1 MLKTLRNR
9 FILTNMALV
18 GALLII
24 VLIVFCVNTYD
35 LQMKEIDRTLQA
47 PLTSGDYDEG
57 QFGFLTSVVALT
69 DSDGNVQQMYTRGAT
84 LSNRELKYAV
94 SESLNHDSD
103 KGMLKGTQELVYQK
117 TYLSNGD
124 IIVVFADASH
134 MLSVIYRTIFMS
146 VIVFLA
152 AMIVVFLISRYIAK
166 QAISPIQQTWDRQ
179 KQFIANASH
188 ELKTPITVILAN
200 GGILKNRQNS
210 TILQESQWIDST
222 IEEAGHMKKLVEE
235 MLFLAR
241 NDSTEMALNREKVD
255 MTELVETDMLNFEPL
270 AYEKGIELKGKIKEG
285 IVMEADPMQMKQ
297 LIHILMDNA
306 IKYAGPPELQK
317 SPSCVAEGSENATM
331 KKPCAEV
338 EISLSEGPVL
348 SVKNTGRP
356 ISEKDLPH
364 LFERFYRADSARTR
378 HEDSTGYGLG
388 LAIAKTIV
396 EMHRGEIS
404 VVSNENAGPKG
415 LNGTEFIVKFES
427 VKKSL

>member
-1 MLKTLRNR
+1 
-9 FILTNMALV
+9 MALV

-35 LQMKEIDRTLQA
+35 MQMREIDRTLQA

>member
-35 LQMKEIDRTLQA
+35 MQMREIDRTLQA

-415 LNGTEFIVKFES
+415 LNGTEFIVKF
-427 VKKSL
+427 